1 VLIKTHITKTVYV
14 PVMVWKVPFQNTY
27 VFTLRYKQRGYLY
40 LMHGRR
46 IPTIKASNGTATIE
60 TIMDPELYRKYILE
74 NPTASKFSLMGSV
87 GGMSGKTLS

>member
-1 VLIKTHITKTVYV
+1 MFIKTHITKMVNV

-27 VFTLRYKQRGYLY
+27 DLNLRYNQRGYLY

-46 IPTIKASNGTATIE
+46 IPTINASNGTATIE
-60 TIMDPELYRKYILE
+60 IIIEPELYKKYILE

-87 GGMSGKTLS
+87 

>member
-1 VLIKTHITKTVYV
+1 MFIKTHITKMVNV

-27 VFTLRYKQRGYLY
+27 DFNLRYKQRGYLY

-46 IPTIKASNGTATIE
+46 IPTINASNGTATIE
-60 TIMDPELYRKYILE
+60 IIIEPELYKKYILE

-87 GGMSGKTLS
+87 